1 MSGRVS
7 TERFLTIREA
17 ADLVRVS
24 PKRLRNLMASRV
36 LVEGVHFNRPPG
48 LGPRFK
54 LRALVEWLDPPAGAT
69 DDAIPMAR
77 GHRGAGRG
85 A

>member
-1 MSGRVS
+1 MSGRES
-7 TERFLTIREA
+7 AEQFLTIQEA
-17 ADLVRVS
+17 ADLARVS

-54 LRALVEWLDPPAGAT
+54 LRALVAWLDPPASAT

-77 GHRGAGRG
+77 GNRGSGRG